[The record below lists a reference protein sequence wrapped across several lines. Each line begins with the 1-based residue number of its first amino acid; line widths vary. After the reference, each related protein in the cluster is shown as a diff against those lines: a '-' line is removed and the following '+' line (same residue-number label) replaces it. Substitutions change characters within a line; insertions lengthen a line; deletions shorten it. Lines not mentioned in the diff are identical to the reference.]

1 MVRRAAR
8 GAAVAVT
15 DRPRNLLRFVFLT
28 GLILTSHSLAG
39 VLPEDRADALY
50 HSYDGGGVEVN
61 GPSILVRKGDGKR
74 FSVSANY
81 YTDTISSASIDVV
94 TQGSPYA
101 EKRIQK
107 SINTDYQHADT
118 TMSFGF
124 TNSTESDYKADT
136 TSFSISQSM
145 FGDLTTLTLGYSR
158 GRDDVSRNNDPGF
171 SSKNVD
177 RHQYQINLSQILT
190 KDMLVTLNYDGITE
204 EGYLHNPYRSVR
216 YLDTS
221 NTVQTQ
227 EEIYPNTRTSNA
239 IGARLKMYL
248 PYRAALTLGYRY
260 YTDDWDIA
268 GHTFEVG
275 YTYPAEDQWII
286 EGSYRYYRQSDAAFY
301 SDLFPRVDAQNFL
314 ARDKELSRFSD
325 HSLGLTA
332 TYEFLP
338 AGWRIIDKATANL
351 AYRHI
356 WFYYDNFRN
365 TMVTN
370 VTPGTEPLYDF
381 EADIVQAFVSLWY

>member
-1 MVRRAAR
+1 
-8 GAAVAVT
+8 
-15 DRPRNLLRFVFLT
+15 
-28 GLILTSHSLAG
+28 
-39 VLPEDRADALY
+39 
-50 HSYDGGGVEVN
+50 
-61 GPSILVRKGDGKR
+61 
-74 FSVSANY
+74 
-81 YTDTISSASIDVV
+81 
-94 TQGSPYA
+94 
-101 EKRIQK
+101 
-107 SINTDYQHADT
+107 
-118 TMSFGF
+118 
-124 TNSTESDYKADT
+124 
-136 TSFSISQSM
+136 
-145 FGDLTTLTLGYSR
+145 
-158 GRDDVSRNNDPGF
+158 
-171 SSKNVD
+171 
-177 RHQYQINLSQILT
+177 
-190 KDMLVTLNYDGITE
+190 MLVTLNYDGITE

-338 AGWRIIDKATANL
+338 GGWRIIDKATANL